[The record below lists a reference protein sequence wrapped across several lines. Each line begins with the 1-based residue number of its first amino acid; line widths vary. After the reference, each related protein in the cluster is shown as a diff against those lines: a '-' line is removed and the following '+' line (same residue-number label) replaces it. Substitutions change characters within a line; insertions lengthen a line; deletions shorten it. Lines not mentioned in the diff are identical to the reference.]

1 MARAGWCG
9 ACGNYVFLRADG
21 GCGNGH
27 GPEYVSNGYEVADAP
42 AAAPAQPPAYQAP
55 PAAAPAYQPEPVPSP
70 AYPQPAYA
78 APAAAPPRK
87 KRTGLVITLVIVA
100 ILLLCGCAT
109 GVAVFSGALGD
120 PLAALASPERQK
132 VQAAGDF
139 FEAFL
144 TANPVMLRRTMPSEA
159 ANAADPTFWLTKL
172 AENGATGSVLSRAW
186 EGDTLTMRARNKEDG
201 KVQTLV
207 LKAGERDTVTATTK
221 EDGSSDVVDAGVM
234 KLVKELDGW
243 KVFSLGD
250 GTNDLIRFDA
260 ETIRQMQE
268 ENK

>member
-1 MARAGWCG
+1 
-9 ACGNYVFLRADG
+9 V
-21 GCGNGH
+21 
-27 GPEYVSNGYEVADAP
+27 P
-42 AAAPAQPPAYQAP
+42 AAP
-55 PAAAPAYQPEPVPSP
+55 PAVPV
-70 AYPQPAYA
+70 
-78 APAAAPPRK
+78 RK
-87 KRTGLVITLVIVA
+87 KRTGLIIALVIIA
-100 ILLLCGCAT
+100 ILLLCGCAA
-109 GVAVFSGALGD
+109 GAAVLSGAVGS
-120 PLAALASPERQK
+120 PLDMFASPEHQK
-132 VQAAGDF
+132 VKAAGDF

-172 AENGATGSVLSRAW
+172 AENGATGSILSRTW
-186 EGDTLTMRARNKEDG
+186 DGDTLTMRARNREDG
-201 KVQTLV
+201 KEQTLV
-207 LKAGERDTVTATTK
+207 LTAGAGDTVKATTK

-234 KLVKELDGW
+234 KMVKELDGW